1 MATAARLRGISD
13 RDHRHNLAK
22 KKSSKKHEER
32 SSMRN
37 GFFRLATGAALAIAL
52 TASSAYAQKKYD
64 TGATDT
70 EIKIGQTVPFSGP
83 ASAYATIGKAQ
94 AAYFKMINDQGGIN
108 GRKINL
114 IQYDDAYSP
123 PKAVEQVRKLVES
136 DEVLLTFQII
146 GTPSNAAVQKYLNA
160 KKVPQLFAATGASKF
175 TDPKNFPWTMGFNP
189 NYFVEGRIY
198 GQYILKNYPSA
209 KVGILYQNDDLG
221 KDYLNGI
228 KAGLGDKAATM
239 IVAEA
244 SYEVSDPTIDSQIL
258 KLKSAGTDLFFS
270 ASTPKFAAQA
280 IKKNF
285 ELDWHPVHILDIN
298 ATSVGATMQPA
309 GLEASKGVISVNYG
323 KDPLDPSW
331 KDDAGMKKYF
341 DFMAKYYP
349 EGDKNSIFNTYGYST
364 SQMLVQVLKQ
374 CGDDLTRENVMK
386 QATSLK
392 NVVIDLALPGVV
404 GNTSPTDY
412 RVNKQLQMMKF
423 NGERWELFGPIL
435 EDTGAAG

>member
-1 MATAARLRGISD
+1 
-13 RDHRHNLAK
+13 
-22 KKSSKKHEER
+22 
-32 SSMRN
+32 MRN
-37 GFFRLATGAALAIAL
+37 GTFRLVTAAAVAIAL
-52 TASSAYAQKKYD
+52 SASSAYAQKKYD
-64 TGATDT
+64 TGASDT

-94 AAYFKMINDQGGIN
+94 AAYFKMINDQGGVN

-146 GTPSNAAVQKYLNA
+146 GTPSNGAVMKYLNA

-198 GQYILKNYPSA
+198 GQYILKTYPNA
-209 KVGILYQNDDLG
+209 KVGVLYQNDDLG

-239 IVAEA
+239 IVGEA

-258 KLKSAGTDLFFS
+258 KLKDAGADLLFS
-270 ASTPKFAAQA
+270 ASTPKQAAQA

-285 ELDWHPVHILDIN
+285 EINWKPVHILDIN
-298 ATSVGATMQPA
+298 ATSVGAVMKPA
-309 GLEASKGVISVNYG
+309 GLDASTGVISVNYG
-323 KDPLDPSW
+323 KDPLDPTW
-331 KDDAGMKKYF
+331 KDDAGMKRYF
-341 DFMAKYYP
+341 AMMEKYYP
-349 EGDKNSIFNTYGYST
+349 EGDKNSSFNSYGYST
-364 SQMLVQVLKQ
+364 AQLLVHVLKQ
-374 CGDDLTRENVMK
+374 CGDDLTRDNVMK
-386 QATSLK
+386 QATGLK
-392 NVVIDLALPGVV
+392 NVELDLALPGILA
-404 GNTSPTDY
+404 NTSPTDY

-423 NGERWELFGPIL
+423 NGERWELFGPII
-435 EDTGAAG
+435 EDTGASG